1 MDSDTSSSSSAQRR
15 YAWWTLALVFVVFGS
30 GIFSLDVMP
39 PLFVEIARTF
49 PMSNMEMGATMSAFH
64 FASPLVTPIAGL
76 LVDRFGPRR
85 VLFIALLVLSLASF
99 GRAFAANA
107 SQLTLIM
114 FFMGVG
120 FAFFGPNVPKV
131 LGEVFPHEQLARVN
145 GLVFSGVGFANAL
158 ALGAATTVLLPLLG
172 SWEAVCQAT
181 AAFTAVLAVAWY
193 WHLRRLPVF
202 AIAPDAPHSQA
213 EESLHEPVAA
223 MLRRIV
229 SVRDLWGVA
238 LFFAL
243 PSFAYWGLLSQL
255 PPVLAARGVSD
266 PGLMVATMTGTSVFA
281 NILGG
286 YLSDRLGNR
295 RWVLMIC
302 AVGLATTLPLALVL
316 EGPSVYAIMVLAG
329 LFFGPIIPIAL
340 TIPVELPEIGTRY
353 AGSALG
359 FVFMIGNIGSILGP
373 ITLGYLIDRTG
384 SPLTAFSVAACCL
397 VASLL
402 PLQLVRETGG
412 PLREPIA
419 PTIPNQRP

>member
-1 MDSDTSSSSSAQRR
+1 MGSNEAVSVAQRR
-15 YAWWTLALVFVVFGS
+15 YAWCTLALVFVVFGS

-39 PLFVEIARTF
+39 PLFLEIAASF
-49 PMSNMEMGATMSAFH
+49 PMSNTEMGATISAFH
-64 FASPLVTPIAGL
+64 FASPLVTPIGGL

-85 VLFIALLVLSLASF
+85 VLFVALIILSVASF
-99 GRAFAANA
+99 GRVFATSA
-107 SQLTLIM
+107 SQLILMM

-120 FAFFGPNVPKV
+120 FASFGPNVPKV

-145 GLVFSGVGFANAL
+145 GLVFSGVGLANAL
-158 ALGAATTVLLPLLG
+158 ALGTATTVLLPLLG
-172 SWEAVCQAT
+172 SWQAVLQAT
-181 AAFTAVLAVAWY
+181 ACGTALLALLWY
-193 WHLRRLPVF
+193 WHLRRLPFF
-202 AIAPDAPHSQA
+202 AIAADAPHSRA
-213 EESLHEPVAA
+213 EESLQEPV
-223 MLRRIV
+223 MDILRRIV
-229 SVRDLWGVA
+229 SVRDLWGIA

-255 PPVLAARGVSD
+255 PPVLAARGVAD

-286 YLSDRLGNR
+286 YISDRLGNR

-302 AVGLATTLPLALVL
+302 ALGLAATLPLALVL
-316 EGPSVYAIMVLAG
+316 EGAGVYAAMVIAG

-359 FVFMIGNIGSILGP
+359 FVFMIGNIGAILGP
-373 ITLGYLIDRTG
+373 VTLGYLIDRTG
-384 SPLTAFSVAACCL
+384 SPLLSFTVAAACL
-397 VASLL
+397 ATAVL

-412 PLREPIA
+412 GPR
-419 PTIPNQRP
+419 